1 MAKFTEVVTRT
12 INCPY
17 CHHSDVVKNGK
28 GTGGKQRYK
37 CKPCGRRFLD
47 TGAVHGR
54 KVPSNQVGAAIRMF
68 YSGLSY
74 KQIGENMADIYDI
87 EEPSKRA
94 IYEWVKDYTDV
105 AVEEMQNHPAHT
117 GSEWVADEMQVRV
130 GGEQLWNWNVMDA
143 KTRYILAS
151 HLSPN
156 RDTRA
161 AIAVMRKAARAAAEP
176 PKMIKTDR
184 LGSYPPAIK
193 AVFPDAKHVQSD
205 GIRALVNN
213 NLSERLQG
221 TYRQREKTLRGLD
234 NIETG
239 QRYLD
244 GWTLTY
250 NLFRE
255 HEGIDYQTPGE
266 EARVN
271 APFTEWEDV
280 VQQLPPADEQPRTG
294 ERDAAAELSDAKL
307 RDERDARGNVTFV
320 PDPTRRRRPK
330 GETDTDDPD
339 EEWPP
344 SGDTVKRWRPA
355 MPRPDEQEPAD
366 RKSVTRLPLPPRQ
379 GKAKSPT
386 VKVAASTPK
395 PSTTKR
401 HPFLRP
407 SEQKQ
412 EQAGK
417 KRRTGKQTHQYAKA
431 RKAHQQQG
439 RKASKPVLLL
449 GRK

>member
-1 MAKFTEVVTRT
+1 MARFTETVTREVH
-12 INCPY
+12 CPY
-17 CHHSDVVKNGK
+17 CGDAKVNKWGKNANGK
-28 GTGGKQRYK
+28 QTYR
-37 CKPCGRRFLD
+37 CKPCGKRFLD

-54 KVPSNQVGAAIRMF
+54 KTPSNHVGAAISLF
-68 YSGLSY
+68 YSGMSY
-74 KQIGENMADIYDI
+74 KQLAEAMVEMYDI
-87 EEPSKRA
+87 PEPSKRTL
-94 IYEWVKDYTDV
+94 YEWVKDGTDA
-105 AVEEMQNHPAHT
+105 AVEVMHDYPADVGT
-117 GSEWVADEMQVRV
+117 EWVADEMQVKV
-130 GGEQLWNWNVMDA
+130 GGENLWHWNVMDA
-143 KTRYILAS
+143 KTRYVLAS

-161 AIAVMRKAARAAAEP
+161 AVAVMRKAAMASKNP
-176 PKMIKTDR
+176 PRIVKSDK
-184 LGSYPPAIK
+184 LGSYPPAIA

-205 GIRALVNN
+205 GIRALINN

-234 NIETG
+234 NIESG

-255 HEGIDYQTPGE
+255 HEGIDYQTPAGK
-266 EARVN
+266 ANVN
-271 APFTEWEDV
+271 APFQQWEDV
-280 VQQLPPADEQPRTG
+280 VKQHPPSEEQPKTG
-294 ERDAAAELSDAKL
+294 ERNATAELSDARL
-307 RDERDARGNVTFV
+307 RDEKTARGNVTFV
-320 PDPTRRRRPK
+320 PDPTRRIRPK

-339 EEWPP
+339 DEWPP
-344 SGDTVKRWRPA
+344 SRDAVKRWRPE
-355 MPRPDEQEPAD
+355 MPESDDPEPAE

-379 GKAKSPT
+379 GKPKFPT
-386 VKVAASTPK
+386 ARVAAVTPK

-412 EQAGK
+412 EQVGK
-417 KRRTGKQTHQYAKA
+417 KQGSGKRPHQYAKA
-431 RKAHQQQG
+431 RKAHQRQG